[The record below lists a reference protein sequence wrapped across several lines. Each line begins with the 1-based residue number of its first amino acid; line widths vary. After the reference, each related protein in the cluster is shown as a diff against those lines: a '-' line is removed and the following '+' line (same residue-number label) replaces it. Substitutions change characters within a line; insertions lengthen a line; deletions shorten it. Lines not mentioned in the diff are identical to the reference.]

1 MKPRVRTNAGVRM
14 DWMAGALALAATFAG
29 GGMAQAQQTSD
40 DVKWITQCVDDNKD
54 EGPSATVILAYCT
67 CMNDKM
73 SSSETR
79 SITQW
84 EKTHPRAM
92 EACSAEA
99 GWRGK

>member
-1 MKPRVRTNAGVRM
+1 MTQCVPMKSAVRM
-14 DWMAGALALAATFAG
+14 GWMAGALALFAVIPG
-29 GGMAQAQQTSD
+29 GVAQAQQTSD